1 MAAPQRFTL
10 FCGID
15 VAKAAHV
22 ACLLDS
28 NGQFL
33 FSSQSFANTAEGFAR
48 LLDRLQQ
55 AQQAQQERQAAGNH
69 GVLVG
74 MEATGHYWYA
84 LHEYLT
90 SHGFEVVVLNP
101 VQTAEHG
108 RRQVRKTHTDRIDAR
123 RIAHLLKAGDFRRS
137 LVPDDLA
144 MTCRQLSRLL
154 YALVRQRARLR
165 QLISCKLEWLWP
177 EFEGHLADPLGSTG
191 RAVLQAACT
200 PQELLAIPESTLV
213 ERIEK
218 ASRGRLGA
226 DLARRLR
233 DSAASSIGMRRGSHG
248 AALAIRT
255 LLAALAAARSVR
267 RDLERQ
273 IVTLSQRLPR
283 YLFTL
288 PGINELRAVAL
299 WGEAA
304 SIRALASA
312 DRFVAFAGLDLAVF
326 QSGQYQAPRRR
337 ISKRGSPHLRRT
349 LWTMAHL
356 AVRREG
362 HLRTHYLHH
371 RRHGLSHLPAVTAV
385 ALKLAR
391 IVWRILTDARDY
403 RPEGRPTQP

>member
-1 MAAPQRFTL
+1 MTTTQRFTL

-28 NGQFL
+28 DGQFL
-33 FSSQSFANTAEGFAR
+33 FPSQSFANDAEGFAR
-48 LLDRLQQ
+48 LLERL
-55 AQQAQQERQAAGNH
+55 RQAAGSQA
-69 GVLVG
+69 VLIG

-90 SHGFEVVVLNP
+90 NHGFDVVVLNP

-108 RRQVRKTHTDRIDAR
+108 RRQVRKTHTDKVDAR
-123 RIAHLLKAGDFRRS
+123 RIAHLLKAGDYRRS
-137 LVPDDLA
+137 LVPDDLG

-154 YALVRQRARLR
+154 YALVRQRAWLR
-165 QLISCKLEWLWP
+165 QLIGCKLEWLWP
-177 EFEGHLADPLGSTG
+177 EFEGLLSDPLGSTG
-191 RAVLQAACT
+191 RAILHAACT
-200 PQELLAIPESTLV
+200 PQELLDIPESTLV
-213 ERIEK
+213 ELIQK
-218 ASRGRLGA
+218 ASRKQLGP

-233 DSAASSIGMRRGSHG
+233 DSAASSVGMQRGSQG

-255 LLAALAAARSVR
+255 LLAALDAARPVR
-267 RDLERQ
+267 RELERQ
-273 IVTLSQRLPR
+273 IVTLSTRLPR
-283 YLFTL
+283 YLLTL

-299 WGEAA
+299 WGEAG
-304 SIRALASA
+304 SIRALASPEQ
-312 DRFVAFAGLDLAVF
+312 FVAFAGLDLAVF

-356 AVRREG
+356 AVRQEG
-362 HLRTHYLHH
+362 ELRTRYLRH
-371 RRHGLSHLPAVTAV
+371 RQHGLRHLPAVTAV

-391 IVWRILTDARDY
+391 IVWRILKDGRDY
-403 RPEGRPTQP
+403 CPKGRPTHP